1 MTSTI
6 EWRPI
11 SEAKKDG
18 TEYLLATG
26 PGVKAVAGYWDRWG
40 TVPNWKRSEDAFA
53 DACQARPLKNIRL
66 FSEFPVVP
74 E

>member
-1 MTSTI
+1 
-6 EWRPI
+6 
-11 SEAKKDG
+11 
-18 TEYLLATG
+18 
-26 PGVKAVAGYWDRWG
+26 VAGYWDRWG